1 MLHQVVL
8 KVFVLDAGSESSESI
23 LRKVARVSNSGPL
36 GIIFGNTPEERSNE
50 EGSAI

>member
-8 KVFVLDAGSESSESI
+8 KIFVPNADSEFDESI
-23 LRKVARVSNSGPL
+23 LRRVPRVRSSGPL

-50 EGSAI
+50 EGSPI